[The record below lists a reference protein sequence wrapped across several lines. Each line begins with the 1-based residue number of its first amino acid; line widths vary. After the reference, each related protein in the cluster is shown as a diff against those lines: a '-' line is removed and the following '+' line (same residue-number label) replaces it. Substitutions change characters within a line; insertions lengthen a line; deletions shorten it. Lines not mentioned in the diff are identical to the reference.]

1 MPDPAQIASGFV
13 ANGARVYISSRSA
26 DACASVAAQLTAAGP
41 GVCYALPE
49 DLSSQ
54 NACERLASRLA
65 EREPALHVL
74 VNNSGIAWGE
84 PLEKHSEKGLDR
96 VFALNVKTIFFLS
109 RALLPLLDKGS
120 SAVSPA
126 RIINIGSIA
135 GIRPQRFPT
144 FGCAACVVQLRVR
157 MLRTH
162 KLLLPP
168 LPLPP
173 LVTTC
178 PKQQY
183 TT

>member
-1 MPDPAQIASGFV
+1 M

-54 NACERLASRLA
+54 AACERLASRLA

-96 VFALNVKTIFFLS
+96 VFALNVKTIFFLT

-120 SAVSPA
+120 SAASPA
-126 RIINIGSIA
+126 RVINVGSIA
-135 GIRPQRFPT
+135 GIRPQKFPT
-144 FGCAACVVQLRVR
+144 FGCALHCLRSSCTER
-157 MLRTH
+157 QTH
-162 KLLLPP
+162 
-168 LPLPP
+168 
-173 LVTTC
+173 
-178 PKQQY
+178 
-183 TT
+183 